1 MFKKIITAL
10 SMLIGLSFGLT
21 IAPSLWK
28 GIPNAPNWMSNLYVN
43 AIIFIIV
50 FMLLGMTLSP
60 YIEKGIKRLIE
71 WVNNLATSN
80 LILGTIGIFVG
91 LLIGYLFSLPFNSLN
106 IPFLNSTLP
115 LIFSVTSA
123 LVGYQ
128 TAMSRKEEWGKL
140 INSRQNVKETALN
153 QDSQL
158 LERKASDNMYKYKLL
173 DTSVII
179 DGRIVDIVRTNF
191 IEGILVIP
199 NFVLEELQFIADSAD
214 SLKRSKGRKGLD
226 TLNMLQKEALIPIE
240 FYEGD
245 FEEISEVDSKLIRLA
260 KLMDAVIVTNDYN
273 LNKVC
278 EFQNVKVFNINALAN
293 AIKPVVIP
301 GEQMYVQVIK
311 DGTERKQGVAYLDD
325 GTMIVVED
333 GQYYMN
339 EWIHVIVTSAL
350 QTAAGRMIFAKPA
363 HSHGRIETND
373 KKGVL

>member
-10 SMLIGLSFGLT
+10 SMLIGLSFGLS
-21 IAPSLWK
+21 IAPALWK
-28 GIPNAPNWMSNLYVN
+28 EIPNVPSWVSNPYVN

-60 YIEKGIKRLIE
+60 FIEKVIKRLTE

-115 LIFSVTSA
+115 LIFSVTLA

-140 INSRQNVKETALN
+140 FNIRHNVKESALN

-179 DGRIVDIVRTNF
+179 DGRIVDIVKTNF
-191 IEGILVIP
+191 IEGTLVIP

-260 KLMDAVIVTNDYN
+260 KLIEAAIVTNDYN

-311 DGTERKQGVAYLDD
+311 EGTERKQGVAYLDD

-339 EWIHVIVTSAL
+339 EWIHVVVTSAL

-363 HSHGRIETND
+363 HSQGRIETND